1 MSISECST
9 AESSAD
15 SPKPSRGSSR
25 NSTHGAP
32 GCANVPGG
40 GYSNPIREWLF
51 EANQG
56 RPFLGE
62 SIPGKSGGIPGNEQ
76 EVAVPDRH
84 SVFLPLIEDAS
95 DRRTLW
101 SFIFIAQDA
110 AVFLSEN
117 APLEAAATPTHIS
130 FPLLVSADE
139 NVVHQV
145 VRARQE
151 GQRRS
156 VVAVG

>member
-1 MSISECST
+1 MSQGARMSPEGAIRNRSGSGYSKPIRVGR
-9 AESSAD
+9 SSARA
-15 SPKPSRGSSR
+15 SRE
-25 NSTHGAP
+25 GA
-32 GCANVPGG
+32 GA
-40 GYSNPIREWLF
+40 SQ
-51 EANQG
+51 AT
-56 RPFLGE
+56 
-62 SIPGKSGGIPGNEQ
+62 KQ

-84 SVFLPLIEDAS
+84 SVFLPLIEDAR

-117 APLEAAATPTHIS
+117 APLEAAATPAHIG
-130 FPLLVSADE
+130 FPHLVSADE

-151 GQRRS
+151 GQRRT